1 MLERLLTNT
10 QVRRYWTS
18 LKWSLSEGCTST
30 PVVRTLRPRAVP
42 RRLEREEYTD
52 TMPASVASSA
62 FLSACGP
69 SWLLRPCYSC
79 PQRCCRCRH
88 SSSNALHL
96 GPGAPRP
103 DALLHQG
110 APEAEEE
117 EEEEEEEE
125 DQRETNPTILE
136 VLRWTLHRRRTS
148 AAPSPTLRIGS
159 SFSRASIGRRL
170 TSCERSVRSGRAAVW
185 RRAA

>member
-1 MLERLLTNT
+1 MRRIGNQIKLLTTKNT
-10 QVRRYWTS
+10 QIPPKTVPCMFLWQVLHSCRR
-18 LKWSLSEGCTST
+18 
-30 PVVRTLRPRAVP
+30 
-42 RRLEREEYTD
+42 
-52 TMPASVASSA
+52 VA
-62 FLSACGP
+62 P
-69 SWLLRPCYSC
+69 SWLRPCYSC

-96 GPGAPRP
+96 RPGAPRP

-110 APEAEEE
+110 APEAEE